1 MFPVNY
7 WVRWLS
13 PIKLH
18 FNHIRSYMQDHLAAD
33 TDDTDEQALIEVPE
47 PKAWH
52 VRFARY
58 VSHVLGSAPI
68 SFPFVLLV
76 AFYHTRDELA
86 ALVYA
91 FITLFFL
98 SIGPLIYIIIGVR
111 QGRLSDVDVSRRTE
125 RAGPFLFGVTS
136 ITLGWLVLLLIHG
149 PKDLVTA
156 LIITAVSGVVMMG
169 KTLWWTSSIH
179 ASSIVGAAT
188 VITVLYR
195 AVMLPAFFFLVLV
208 SWSRVVLR
216 RHTVTQVI
224 AGSLVS
230 IALSLAILKLRG
242 I

>member
-1 MFPVNY
+1 MRGSYRYGAAATQELLAMLPVNY

-58 VSHVLGSAPI
+58 VSHVLAPAPL
-68 SFPFVLLV
+68 SLPFVLLV
-76 AFYHTRDELA
+76 AFYHTRDQLA

-111 QGRLSDVDVSRRTE
+111 LVRLSDVDVSRRTE
-125 RAGPFLFGVTS
+125 RAGPFLFGITS
-136 ITLGWLVLLLIHG
+136 VMIGWLVLLLING

-156 LIITAVSGVVMMG
+156 LIITAGSGVVLMV
-169 KTLWWTSSIH
+169 TEPWVRNSIH
-179 ASSIVGAAT
+179 ASSLEGPEQGLTALYGA
-188 VITVLYR
+188 V
-195 AVMLPAFFFLVLV
+195 
-208 SWSRVVLR
+208 
-216 RHTVTQVI
+216 H
-224 AGSLVS
+224 
-230 IALSLAILKLRG
+230 
-242 I
+242 